1 MNMRMYLPY
10 KATREYQDR
19 GMAKWQGFFLS
30 EHTSEIAKEKRMEHY
45 TSRLTKE
52 EKWTLLTQLYVHRQL
67 ACFRMKKKEG
77 HEMVVGVPVELS
89 DEAVYVESQ
98 TEARWLPLSDLQELY
113 LVETAEEE
121 ASFKE

>member
-10 KATREYQDR
+10 KATREYTDR

-30 EHTSEIAKEKRMEHY
+30 EHTSEIAKEKRVEHY

-67 ACFRMKKKEG
+67 ACFRVKKKEG

-98 TEARWLPLSDLQELY
+98 TEARWLSISDLQELY
-113 LVETAEEE
+113 LVETEEE
-121 ASFKE
+121 E

>member
-10 KATREYQDR
+10 KSTREYQDR

-67 ACFRMKKKEG
+67 ACFRVKKKEG
-77 HEMVVGVPVELS
+77 HEMVVGVLS
-89 DEAVYVESQ
+89 TAS
-98 TEARWLPLSDLQELY
+98 LY
-113 LVETAEEE
+113 
-121 ASFKE
+121 KEKERG

>member
-10 KATREYQDR
+10 KATREYTDR

-30 EHTSEIAKEKRMEHY
+30 EHTSEIAKEKRIEHY

-52 EKWTLLTQLYVHRQL
+52 EKLYVHRQL
-67 ACFRMKKKEG
+67 ACFRVKKKEG

-98 TEARWLPLSDLQELY
+98 TEARWLSISDLQELY
-113 LVETAEEE
+113 LVETEEE
-121 ASFKE
+121 E

>member
-10 KATREYQDR
+10 KATREYTDR

-30 EHTSEIAKEKRMEHY
+30 EHTSEIAKEKRVEHY

-67 ACFRMKKKEG
+67 VKKKEG
-77 HEMVVGVPVELS
+77 HEMVIGVPVELS

-98 TEARWLPLSDLQELY
+98 TEARWLSISDLQELY
-113 LVETAEEE
+113 LVETEEE
-121 ASFKE
+121 AVE

>member
-10 KATREYQDR
+10 KSTREYQDR

-45 TSRLTKE
+45 TSRLTEE

-67 ACFRMKKKEG
+67 ACFRVKQKEG
-77 HEMVVGVPVELS
+77 HDMVVGVPVELS

-98 TEARWLPLSDLQELY
+98 TEARWLSISDLQELY
-113 LVETAEEE
+113 LVETEEE
-121 ASFKE
+121 E